1 MQKTTWGTLNRRWV
15 PHDLRDVVVDFLR
28 SLHQRSGV
36 ALSRLIDWLGI
47 DRPKYYDWQT
57 RYGKV
62 NE

>member
-1 MQKTTWGTLNRRWV
+1 V
-15 PHDLRDVVVDFLR
+15 PHCLRDVVVDFLR